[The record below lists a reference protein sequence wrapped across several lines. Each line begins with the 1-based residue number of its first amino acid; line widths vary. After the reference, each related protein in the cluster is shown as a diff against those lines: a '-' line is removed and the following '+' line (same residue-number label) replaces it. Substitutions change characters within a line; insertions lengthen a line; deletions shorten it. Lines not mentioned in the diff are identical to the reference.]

1 MSDPPLPGARALA
14 SRRLPRSIRASGL
27 AGALLLLAG
36 CGWTGE
42 TFFTAAEAQAAIAP
56 GNYRTEE
63 SEHPAPEAL
72 VRVSVLPSGLT
83 RFELTERGETVAGFV
98 PLGADGRFSILWL
111 TRFDGQE
118 APATGTL
125 YALLERRPAGH
136 YKIYL
141 PDCSHDR
148 ADAVAA
154 GATPNAPGGNAD
166 CVFPDRAD
174 LEAGMRAYAR
184 HPFDGME
191 LIPVP

>member
-1 MSDPPLPGARALA
+1 MTAFR
-14 SRRLPRSIRASGL
+14 IRHTVL

-42 TFFTAAEAQAAIAP
+42 TFYTAAEAHAAIAP

-63 SEHPAPEAL
+63 SQHPAPDAL

-98 PLGADGRFSILWL
+98 PLGSDGRFSILWM
-111 TRFDGQE
+111 TRFDGHDL
-118 APATGTL
+118 PAAGTL
-125 YALLERRPAGH
+125 YALLERRPAGQ
-136 YKIYL
+136 YRIYV
-141 PDCSHDR
+141 PDCSRDR

-154 GATPNAPGGNAD
+154 GATPSGRGGNAD
-166 CVFPDRAD
+166 CVFRDRAG